1 MWGLTINMSKTD
13 YLKVGEDTVSDL
25 QMDTNIVKGC
35 RSFNNSI
42 VKQ

>member
-25 QMDTNIVKGC
+25 QMDTNIVKDVVA
-35 RSFNNSI
+35 SI
-42 VKQ
+42 TLL